1 MPSFVIMIIV
11 FSIIYNVVF
20 KNANASKGS
29 SAQKT
34 RQGGEPQPLP
44 SSKPAPV
51 KTVSAGPRLRIENG
65 VVQFRASPIP
75 WFLLPLIGTII
86 LFVLFLNIQT
96 SNPAEQSN
104 ELWII
109 AVVAGLFVLGSLL
122 AGTTVCRSLRID
134 SEGVTQKVFFRTTH
148 LTWRQIWD
156 YGFSYAGFGT
166 ARLYFSEDRLETN
179 AKGKKLL
186 NDQCCSIRLNPAEL
200 KRSGEI
206 LDLCRKYTRI
216 YPFLCTEEGML
227 VGKLADRI
235 EKPILTAED
244 EIRTQGK
251 D

>member
-1 MPSFVIMIIV
+1 M
-11 FSIIYNVVF
+11 
-20 KNANASKGS
+20 ANINYIKANLK
-29 SAQKT
+29 A
-34 RQGGEPQPLP
+34 GG
-44 SSKPAPV
+44 
-51 KTVSAGPRLRIENG
+51 TVSG
-65 VVQFRASPIP
+65 VNVLVGAIVSASGAMDD
-75 WFLLPLIGTII
+75 LTVADGAT
-86 LFVLFLNIQT
+86 LN
-96 SNPAEQSN
+96 
-104 ELWII
+104 L
-109 AVVAGLFVLGSLL
+109 
-122 AGTTVCRSLRID
+122 
-134 SEGVTQKVFFRTTH
+134 
-148 LTWRQIWD
+148 
-156 YGFSYAGFGT
+156 FSYAGFGT